1 MRRWIVILL
10 ALQLVLCA
18 TSLVR
23 ADGIFQRTPKVGEW
37 TRFFYEMQA
46 DDEDE
51 ARTGTMTIRCLSFE
65 KVEEVELA
73 TRLTDDDESVD
84 LAFRM
89 LIPANRFGKSHNP
102 IAHIVRAVVR
112 IGKKTE
118 DVPVEELEEVRTG
131 SDGTL
136 YRIFF
141 MPLDD
146 AANPISY
153 AFDTALQFRRLG

>member
-89 LIPANRFGKSHNP
+89 LIPANRFENRTTRSPTSCAPLCESEKRP
-102 IAHIVRAVVR
+102 
-112 IGKKTE
+112 KTF
-118 DVPVEELEEVRTG
+118 P
-131 SDGTL
+131 
-136 YRIFF
+136 
-141 MPLDD
+141 
-146 AANPISY
+146 
-153 AFDTALQFRRLG
+153 